1 MKKKYI
7 LFPSLAIALAITA
20 CKEKTTTAP
29 AADQS
34 GVDKAEQPTIAK
46 ESKTAGLKPAATTET
61 RAARLGFAKHLPKNI
76 ISYDA
81 VFNGREAFDKLSKTS
96 LGGFILERMADE
108 GISLDDLQGNDS
120 IAATLSMYGE
130 EYFTAYGPGMDE
142 MFGLANSFLNRLAYY
157 GSRVGV
163 YMADGTVRE
172 GKGFNPKGPG
182 EFLDGPLKGAPKEL
196 IKMIADFDMPAVYQG
211 AKVSNEDSRSMVMAQ
226 MKQSVAIFAMLDGA
240 AEEINI
246 KRGGAEFH
254 GYKLD
259 GVKLAEKLDDKAVQE
274 LQEVFDIGDIKAFK
288 KTLASKSLVAV
299 TGQVGDYAIIFLGKS
314 EDDFVLVDDLSKSL
328 CASEHIVFIN
338 DYLDKD
344 LLAVGLRD
352 EKIIHAVGGAEAV
365 VYRIVS
371 AVAQGLSDGLSIA
384 GSLGDT
390 QDIEAILESLSEQG
404 LKLAAMFKGS
414 DAGYVFYLEDGLKA
428 EAFGGS
434 NLPAID
440 FNTRHTLAPM
450 GAGEGT
456 LLFANWTS
464 NQAYNEK
471 VMEYV
476 DTLGETGYLVAK
488 RIAGLDIEG
497 ADFKQLGQGL
507 SMFDQMMRDDILE
520 IWKALRGDMAEG
532 LGGETALAIDVNG
545 SLPKIPNV
553 PDIALKEGKMPRIAY
568 VSTVDDRKKLQKSWK
583 RLNMS
588 IENLLKKASE
598 MSGTEIPMQLPMSS
612 EKNELKTWFVPIPFQ
627 NDDFV
632 PSVSVSDELFLA
644 STSKNFSEG
653 LAAHFKQGGGEVRK
667 GAWLHVD
674 FKVLRRYAQQWA
686 DMMNKHAD
694 ELIVTESARADF
706 KANKEML
713 EKALSAF
720 STLEKLTFHARL
732 EGGHNRVSMHL
743 KAK

>member
-226 MKQSVAIFAMLDGA
+226 MKQSFAIFAMLDGA

-274 LQEVFDIGDIKAFK
+274 LQQVLDIERHQGVQENPGHQE
-288 KTLASKSLVAV
+288 ASLLQLRS
-299 TGQVGDYAIIFLGKS
+299 QVGDYAIHVLWVS
-314 EDDFVLVDDLSKSL
+314 PRTTLVLVEDLSERSAL
-328 CASEHIVFIN
+328 CQ
-338 DYLDKD
+338 
-344 LLAVGLRD
+344 R
-352 EKIIHAVGGAEAV
+352 
-365 VYRIVS
+365 
-371 AVAQGLSDGLSIA
+371 
-384 GSLGDT
+384 
-390 QDIEAILESLSEQG
+390 
-404 LKLAAMFKGS
+404 
-414 DAGYVFYLEDGLKA
+414 
-428 EAFGGS
+428 
-434 NLPAID
+434 
-440 FNTRHTLAPM
+440 
-450 GAGEGT
+450 
-456 LLFANWTS
+456 
-464 NQAYNEK
+464 
-471 VMEYV
+471 
-476 DTLGETGYLVAK
+476 
-488 RIAGLDIEG
+488 
-497 ADFKQLGQGL
+497 
-507 SMFDQMMRDDILE
+507 
-520 IWKALRGDMAEG
+520 
-532 LGGETALAIDVNG
+532 
-545 SLPKIPNV
+545 
-553 PDIALKEGKMPRIAY
+553 
-568 VSTVDDRKKLQKSWK
+568 
-583 RLNMS
+583 
-588 IENLLKKASE
+588 
-598 MSGTEIPMQLPMSS
+598 
-612 EKNELKTWFVPIPFQ
+612 
-627 NDDFV
+627 
-632 PSVSVSDELFLA
+632 
-644 STSKNFSEG
+644 
-653 LAAHFKQGGGEVRK
+653 AHCFP
-667 GAWLHVD
+667 
-674 FKVLRRYAQQWA
+674 
-686 DMMNKHAD
+686 
-694 ELIVTESARADF
+694 
-706 KANKEML
+706 
-713 EKALSAF
+713 
-720 STLEKLTFHARL
+720 
-732 EGGHNRVSMHL
+732 
-743 KAK
+743 